1 MKKLKDYLLNIIA
14 NEDLDWIDEMWMNT
28 TFRWLAGNKP
38 SLIEDIEYNQFQ
50 NLVNELKE
58 EVSSWG

>member
-58 EVSSWG
+58 EVSSWE